1 MKNLLLDISC
11 LEPLFDEFL
20 SRNRANGSQEVVVRD
35 VVEGAS
41 DIGIEHPFLGLVG
54 SSQDVDFLDGIVT
67 TSTWSKPVTRS
78 LEFGFPS
85 RFEGVLDHSLK
96 AAINH
101 DGHPHSTLPH
111 HPHEFRDAVPTRILI
126 IHSMVRS

>member
-41 DIGIEHPFLGLVG
+41 DIGIEHPLLGLVG

-67 TSTWSKPVTRS
+67 ASARSKPITLS
-78 LEFGFPS
+78 LELGFPG
-85 RFEGVLDHSLK
+85 RFEGILDHSLK
-96 AAINH
+96 AAIHH
-101 DGHPHSTLPH
+101 DGHPQSTLPH
-111 HPHEFRDAVPTRILI
+111 HPSEFRDG
-126 IHSMVRS
+126 

>member
-54 SSQDVDFLDGIVT
+54 SSQYVDFLDGIVT
-67 TSTWSKPVTRS
+67 TSTWSKPVPRS
-78 LEFGFPS
+78 LEFGFPR
-85 RFEGVLDHSLK
+85 RFERALDHCLK
-96 AAINH
+96 ATIFH
-101 DGHPHSTLPH
+101 GGHTQSTLPH
-111 HPHEFRDAVPTRILI
+111 HPSEFRDG
-126 IHSMVRS
+126 